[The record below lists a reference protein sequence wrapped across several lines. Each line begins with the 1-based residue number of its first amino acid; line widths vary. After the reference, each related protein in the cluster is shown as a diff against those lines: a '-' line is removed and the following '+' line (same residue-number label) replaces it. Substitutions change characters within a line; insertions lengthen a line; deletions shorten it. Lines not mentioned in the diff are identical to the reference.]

1 MSSLDLAAV
10 ASLARSVASSLATV
24 GASLGHCHV
33 PGREPDASDA
43 GLRPD
48 ELEIGMGI
56 HNEPGYR
63 RLSPVPP
70 HPQIVS
76 ELLALMLDP
85 SDADR
90 GFLAARRPA
99 DPAVLLVNNLG
110 GLSNLELGALVAEA
124 VRQLTD
130 TYAIVPVRVY
140 AGAFMT
146 SLNAPGFSLT
156 LLALPPPPDT
166 AAFLALLD
174 APTTA
179 PGWSPSLPP
188 TAWTAPSQPSC
199 PAPSITPS
207 APSLDPSP
215 DPSATPSSLLSAP
228 LTSRILHSI
237 LTQVTLHEPTMTD
250 YDTVLGDGDCGITLL
265 SCAQSLLDSQ
275 DILATIEGTMG
286 GTSGALYGIFFA
298 AFFSRLPPSPS
309 PPSFGHVVDAAR
321 HALDTLQKY
330 TPARVGDRTLMDA
343 LIPFVDTLHAR
354 RSAGTEPALVAAV
367 AAADAGYQATRGMIA
382 RLGRASYVGQS
393 DATTAVPDPGALGIV
408 AVVRGILEGVREV

>member
-10 ASLARSVASSLATV
+10 AGIAQAVASNLATV

-33 PGREPDASDA
+33 PGREPDAGDA

-56 HNEPGYR
+56 HNEPGCR

-70 HPQIVS
+70 HPQLIA
-76 ELLALMLDP
+76 ELLALVLDP

-99 DPAVLLVNNLG
+99 DPVVLLANNLG
-110 GLSNLELGALVAEA
+110 GLSNLELGVLVAEA
-124 VRQLTD
+124 VRQLAD

-166 AAFLALLD
+166 AAILALID

-188 TAWTAPSQPSC
+188 TAWTAPPPP
-199 PAPSITPS
+199 PAPSTPPL
-207 APSLDPSP
+207 PSTTPPSP
-215 DPSATPSSLLSAP
+215 APSSLLTAP

-237 LTQVTLHEPTMTD
+237 LTQVTLHEPAMTD

-265 SCAQSLLDSQ
+265 SCAQSLLTSQ
-275 DILATIEGTMG
+275 DILATIEATMG

-298 AFFSRLPPSPS
+298 AFFSRLPSPPSPS
-309 PPSFGHVVDAAR
+309 LPPSFEHVAAAAR

-330 TPARVGDRTLMDA
+330 TPARIGDRTLMDA
-343 LIPFVDTLHAR
+343 LIPFVETLHAH
-354 RSAGTEPALVAAV
+354 RSAGAEPALVAAV
-367 AAADAGYQATRGMIA
+367 AAADAGFQATRSMRA

-393 DATTAVPDPGALGIV
+393 DGAADVPDPGALGIV
-408 AVVRGILEGVREV
+408 AVAGGILEGVREA

>member
-10 ASLARSVASSLATV
+10 ASIARSVASNLATV

-33 PGREPDASDA
+33 PGREPDAEDA

-70 HPQIVS
+70 HPQIVA

-99 DPAVLLVNNLG
+99 DPAVLLANNLG
-110 GLSNLELGALVAEA
+110 GLSNLELGALVAET
-124 VRQLTD
+124 VRQLAD

-166 AAFLALLD
+166 AAVLALLD

-188 TAWTAPSQPSC
+188 TAWTAPEPPTPPC
-199 PAPSITPS
+199 PAPSTTPS
-207 APSLDPSP
+207 T
-215 DPSATPSSLLSAP
+215 PSATPSSILSAP

-298 AFFSRLPPSPS
+298 AFFSRLPSSPS
-309 PPSFGHVVDAAR
+309 PPSFEHVVAAAR

-367 AAADAGYQATRGMIA
+367 AAADAGYQATPGMLA

-393 DATTAVPDPGALGIV
+393 DATAAVPDPGALGIV